1 MEHIPKTRIIT
12 SNQKHLY
19 SVVREANIAKKNHTH
34 NKHLYASEDESI
46 KNKIKYY
53 SEQIKKVREQNK
65 QLKKTNTELLSEQYR
80 LNEKCNQ
87 IIKMFPMN
95 NNNISTFPN
104 QNALSAELNTFI
116 NVDLFKFYNDVL
128 SDKKFYIKSLRYFF
142 PLLFQYS
149 QKKIDD
155 HFKDFNTKLPQFMKC
170 SVNDEPLEWIVK
182 RSCQTN
188 IQNIYDDIEKK
199 SSSSK
204 TAIEINEKLNIEMTS
219 QIRQMQTIC
228 NKILKLLLKCFVS
241 TPKINVDIE
250 SIGKEIKF
258 DINTH
263 FCFDRINFKS
273 LDRNNK
279 VIVVVPLFYVVNK
292 SEDSKG
298 NLIEHKEDIVDMKV
312 LPI

>member
-1 MEHIPKTRIIT
+1 
-12 SNQKHLY
+12 
-19 SVVREANIAKKNHTH
+19 
-34 NKHLYASEDESI
+34 
-46 KNKIKYY
+46 
-53 SEQIKKVREQNK
+53 
-65 QLKKTNTELLSEQYR
+65 
-80 LNEKCNQ
+80 
-87 IIKMFPMN
+87 
-95 NNNISTFPN
+95 
-104 QNALSAELNTFI
+104 
-116 NVDLFKFYNDVL
+116 
-128 SDKKFYIKSLRYFF
+128 
-142 PLLFQYS
+142 
-149 QKKIDD
+149 
-155 HFKDFNTKLPQFMKC
+155 MKC
-170 SVNDEPLEWIVK
+170 AVNDEPLEWIVK

-204 TAIEINEKLNIEMTS
+204 TAVEINEKLNIEITS

-258 DINTH
+258 DNNKH

-298 NLIEHKEDIVDMKV
+298 NVIEHKEDIVDMKV

>member
-1 MEHIPKTRIIT
+1 MEHSSKQRIMT

-19 SVVREANIAKKNHTH
+19 SVVREANIAKKHHTH

-53 SEQIKKVREQNK
+53 SEQIKKEREQNK
-65 QLKKTNTELLSEQYR
+65 QLKKTNTELLSEQCR

-87 IIKMFPMN
+87 IIKMFSMN
-95 NNNISTFPN
+95 KSNITTCLN
-104 QNALSAELNTFI
+104 QNSLSAELNTFI
-116 NVDLFKFYNDVL
+116 NGDLFKLYNYVL

-142 PLLFQYS
+142 PLLFQCS

-155 HFKDFNTKLPQFMKC
+155 HFKDFNMKLPQFMKC
-170 SVNDEPLEWIVK
+170 GVNDEPLEWIVK

-188 IQNIYDDIEKK
+188 IQKICDAIEKN
-199 SSSSK
+199 SSSYS
-204 TAIEINEKLNIEMTS
+204 TALEINEKLNIEANS

-228 NKILKLLLKCFVS
+228 NKILKLLLQCFVS

-250 SIGKEIKF
+250 SVGKEIKF
-258 DINTH
+258 DTNKH
-263 FCFDRINFKS
+263 LCFDRINFKS
-273 LDRNNK
+273 LDSNSK

-298 NLIEHKEDIVDMKV
+298 NVIEQKEDIVDMKV